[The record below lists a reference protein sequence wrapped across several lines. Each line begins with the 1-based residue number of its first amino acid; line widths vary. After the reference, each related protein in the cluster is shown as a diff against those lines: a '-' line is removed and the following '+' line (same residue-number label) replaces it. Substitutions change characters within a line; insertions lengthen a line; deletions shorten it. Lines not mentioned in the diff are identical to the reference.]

1 MKKLLIILALAAAAF
16 ASGYICGQALTKVK
30 VANKKAEVIK
40 NAAHKKALIHSEPN
54 ASRDELLE
62 LMRNGEL

>member
-1 MKKLLIILALAAAAF
+1 MKKLLLFLLLSAAAF
-16 ASGYICGQALTKVK
+16 GSGYICGQAQTKVK
-30 VANKKAEVIK
+30 IVEKKVEVIK